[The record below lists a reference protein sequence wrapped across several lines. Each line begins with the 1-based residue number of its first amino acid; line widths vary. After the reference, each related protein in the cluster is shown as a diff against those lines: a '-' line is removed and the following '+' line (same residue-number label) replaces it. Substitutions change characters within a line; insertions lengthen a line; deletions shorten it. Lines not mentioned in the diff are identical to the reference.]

1 MSERALE
8 RRKAARRLEKRRSA
22 ALQVQVRAH
31 ASAVAAPLRSDAQ
44 AQLLPSLSVTLIHVI
59 MLAMRE

>member
-22 ALQVQVRAH
+22 ALQIQVRAH
-31 ASAVAAPLRSDAQ
+31 ACAVRSDAQ